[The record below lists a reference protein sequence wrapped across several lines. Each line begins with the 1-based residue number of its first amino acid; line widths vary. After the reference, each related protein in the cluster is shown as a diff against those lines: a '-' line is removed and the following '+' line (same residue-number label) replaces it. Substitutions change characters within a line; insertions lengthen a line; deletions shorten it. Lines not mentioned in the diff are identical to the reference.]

1 MIDHASE
8 MAAFVRVVEAK
19 GFSAASAVLGR
30 TPSAVSKLVT
40 RLETRLGVRLLQRT
54 TRALHLT
61 AEGEAFYAAA
71 RRIVSDIETI
81 EDQITGQRDTPH
93 GLLRVTTSLA
103 FSTHQLAP
111 VILEFMARHPL
122 VELELLPTDRVV
134 DMVEEGIDIAIRIG
148 RLADTSFMAR
158 KIGADKRLICAAP
171 SYLARHGTP
180 RRPEDL
186 ARHNCIVSRERAY
199 LNRWHFRIDGP
210 NGSEV
215 REIEVAGRVNV
226 NEGEMQMQLALQG
239 IGIVRLTRL
248 TMAQAIRD
256 GALVPLLGDFSADEP
271 VPIHAVYPHRRHL
284 APKVPAFVN
293 FLIEKFTPPPWEI

>member
-8 MAAFVRVVEAK
+8 MAAFVRVVDSR
-19 GFSAASAVLGR
+19 GFSAAAGSLGLS
-30 TPSAVSKLVT
+30 PSAVSKLVT

-61 AEGEAFYAAA
+61 AEGEAFYEAA
-71 RRIVSDIETI
+71 RRIVSDIESI
-81 EDQITGQRDTPH
+81 ETQIAGQRDTPH
-93 GLLRVTTSLA
+93 GLLKVTASLA

-111 VILEFMARHPL
+111 VILEFMARHPQ
-122 VELELLPTDRVV
+122 VQLELQSTDRVV
-134 DMVEEGIDIAIRIG
+134 DMVEEGIDVAIRIG

-158 KIGADKRLICAAP
+158 KIGEDKRLICAAP

-180 RRPEDL
+180 QRPEDL
-186 ARHNCIVSRERAY
+186 ARHNCLVSRDRIH
-199 LNRWHFRIDGP
+199 LNRWPFKIDGQI
-210 NGSEV
+210 V
-215 REIEVAGRVNV
+215 EIEVGGRVAV
-226 NEGEMQMQLALQG
+226 TEGETQMQLALQG
-239 IGIVRLTRL
+239 VGIVRVTRL
-248 TMAQAIRD
+248 TLARAIREHT
-256 GALVPLLGDFSADEP
+256 LVPLLGDFSADEA

>member
-1 MIDHASE
+1 MIGHASE
-8 MAAFVRVVEAK
+8 MAAFVRVVEAE
-19 GFSAASAVLGR
+19 GFSAAATGLGLS
-30 TPSAVSKLVT
+30 PSAVSKLVT

-61 AEGEAFYAAA
+61 AEGEAFYEAA
-71 RRIVSDIETI
+71 RRIVSEIETI
-81 EDQITGQRDTPH
+81 EDQISVQRGTPH

-122 VELELLPTDRVV
+122 VQLELLPTDRVS
-134 DMVEEGIDIAIRIG
+134 DIVEEGIDVAIRIG

-158 KIGADKRLICAAP
+158 KIGEDKRLICAAP
-171 SYLARHGTP
+171 SYLAHHGTP
-180 RRPEDL
+180 RRPEEL
-186 ARHNCIVSRERAY
+186 TRHNCIVSRERPY
-199 LNRWHFRIDGP
+199 LNRWQFRIDDQI
-210 NGSEV
+210 
-215 REIEVAGRVNV
+215 REIEVAGRVAIS
-226 NEGEMQMQLALQG
+226 EGEMQMQLALQG

-248 TMAQAIRD
+248 TMAQAIRE

-271 VPIHAVYPHRRHL
+271 VPIHAVYPHRRYL

>member
-8 MAAFVRVVEAK
+8 MAAFVRVVDSK
-19 GFSAASAVLGR
+19 GFSAAAPSLGL

-40 RLETRLGVRLLQRT
+40 RLERRLGVRLLQRT

-61 AEGEAFYAAA
+61 EDGEVFYVAAQ
-71 RRIVSDIETI
+71 RIVAEIETL
-81 EDQITGQRDTPH
+81 ENQIAGQSGNPH
-93 GLLRVTTSLA
+93 GVLRVTTSLA
-103 FSTHQLAP
+103 FSTHQLTP
-111 VILEFMARHPL
+111 VLPEFLARHPL
-122 VELELLPTDRVV
+122 IELDLLPTDRVI
-134 DMVEEGIDIAIRIG
+134 DMVEEGVDIAIRIG

-158 KIGADKRLICAAP
+158 KIGEDKRLICAAP
-171 SYLARHGTP
+171 AYLARHGTP
-180 RRPEDL
+180 RRPADL

-199 LNRWHFRIDGP
+199 LNRWPFRIDGQV
-210 NGSEV
+210 S
-215 REIEVAGRVNV
+215 EIEVAGRIAV

-248 TMAQAIRD
+248 TMARAIRD
-256 GALVPLLGDFSADEP
+256 GALVRLLDDYSADEP
-271 VPIHAVYPHRRHL
+271 VGIHAVYPHRRHL

>member
-8 MAAFVRVVEAK
+8 MAAFVRVVDSK
-19 GFSAASAVLGR
+19 GFSAAAPSLGL

-40 RLETRLGVRLLQRT
+40 RLERRLGVRLLQRT

-61 AEGEAFYAAA
+61 EDGEVFYAAA
-71 RRIVSDIETI
+71 QRIVAEIETL
-81 EDQITGQRDTPH
+81 ENQIAGQSGNPH
-93 GLLRVTTSLA
+93 GVLRVTTSLA
-103 FSTHQLAP
+103 FSTHQLTP
-111 VILEFMARHPL
+111 VLPEFLARHPL
-122 VELELLPTDRVV
+122 IELDLLPTDRVIH
-134 DMVEEGIDIAIRIG
+134 MVEEGVDIAIRIG

-158 KIGADKRLICAAP
+158 KIGEDKRLICAAP
-171 SYLARHGTP
+171 AYLARHGTP
-180 RRPEDL
+180 RRPADL

-199 LNRWHFRIDGP
+199 LNRWPFRIDGQV
-210 NGSEV
+210 S
-215 REIEVAGRVNV
+215 EIEVAGRIAV

-248 TMAQAIRD
+248 TMARAIRD
-256 GALVPLLGDFSADEP
+256 GALVRLLDDYSADEP
-271 VPIHAVYPHRRHL
+271 VGIHAVYPHRRHL

>member
-8 MAAFVRVVEAK
+8 MAAFVRVVEAN
-19 GFSAASAVLGR
+19 GFSAAAPALGL

-61 AEGEAFYAAA
+61 QEGEIFFAAA
-71 RRIVSDIETI
+71 RRIVGEIESL
-81 EDQITGQRDTPH
+81 ENQIAGQSSTPS
-93 GLLRVTTSLA
+93 GVLRVTTSLA

-111 VILEFMARHPL
+111 VLSEFLARNPL
-122 VELELLPTDRVV
+122 VQFELLPTDRVI
-134 DMVEEGIDIAIRIG
+134 DMVEEGIDVAIRIG

-158 KIGADKRLICAAP
+158 KIGEDKRLICAAP
-171 SYLARHGTP
+171 AYLARHGTP
-180 RRPEDL
+180 QRPEDL
-186 ARHNCIVSRERAY
+186 ARHNCLVSRDRTQ
-199 LNRWHFRIDGP
+199 LNRWPFKIDGQMA
-210 NGSEV
+210 
-215 REIEVAGRVNV
+215 EIEVSGRAAVT
-226 NEGEMQMQLALQG
+226 EGETQMQLALQG

-248 TMAQAIRD
+248 TLARSIRD
-256 GALVPLLGDFSADEP
+256 GTLVPLLGDFSADEA

>member
-8 MAAFVRVVEAK
+8 MAAFVRVVDAK
-19 GFSAASAVLGR
+19 GFSAAAGGLGLS
-30 TPSAVSKLVT
+30 PSAVSKLVT

-71 RRIVSDIETI
+71 RRIVSEIETI
-81 EDQITGQRDTPH
+81 EDQISGQRDTPH

-103 FSTHQLAP
+103 FATHQLAP

-122 VELELLPTDRVV
+122 VQLELLPTDRVI
-134 DMVEEGIDIAIRIG
+134 DMVEEGIDIALRIG

-158 KIGADKRLICAAP
+158 KIGEDKRLICAAP
-171 SYLARHGTP
+171 AYLARHGTP
-180 RRPEDL
+180 RRPEEL
-186 ARHNCIVSRERAY
+186 ARHNCIVSRERPY
-199 LNRWHFRIDGP
+199 LNRWQFRIDG
-210 NGSEV
+210 EV
-215 REIEVAGRVNV
+215 REMEVAGRVALS
-226 NEGEMQMQLALQG
+226 EGEMQMQLALQG